1 MPSDPDAPTRVLIIV
16 ENLPVPFDR
25 RVWLEATALRDHGY
39 QVTVIC
45 PTGKGHDAP
54 VEEIDGI
61 RVYRHPLPAETG
73 GAAGYL
79 REYAAALWHE
89 ARLSFRA
96 RRERGFD
103 VVHVCNPPD
112 LLFLIAGWHKAFAG
126 ARVIFDHHDVNPE
139 LYVEKFGRR
148 DAFYHG
154 LRWAERA
161 TFATADVVISTNDS
175 YRRVAIERG
184 GQDPDDVFV
193 VRSAPDMAR
202 FRELPPDP
210 ELKRG
215 HRHLIGYVGVM
226 AEQDGVDNLLHA
238 VRRIVVQH
246 GRRDVGAMLIG
257 GGPSLDALKALAHD
271 LGIEDHVEFAGFRTG
286 DDLLRRLST
295 CDVCASPDPATT
307 YNRMC
312 TMNKI
317 MEYMALG
324 KASVQFDLDEG
335 RVSAGDASLYAEDV
349 DDFADKLLALLD
361 DPDRRERMGQ
371 IGHARMRDALQWRH
385 QVPTLL
391 AAYERVLTR
400 S

>member
-1 MPSDPDAPTRVLIIV
+1 MPADPDAPTRVLIIV

-61 RVYRHPLPAETG
+61 HVYRHPLPAETG

-112 LLFLIAGWHKAFAG
+112 VLFLIAGWHKAFAG
-126 ARVIFDHHDVNPE
+126 ARVIFDHHVVNPE

-184 GQDPDDVFV
+184 GQDP
-193 VRSAPDMAR
+193 
-202 FRELPPDP
+202 
-210 ELKRG
+210 
-215 HRHLIGYVGVM
+215 
-226 AEQDGVDNLLHA
+226 
-238 VRRIVVQH
+238 
-246 GRRDVGAMLIG
+246 
-257 GGPSLDALKALAHD
+257 
-271 LGIEDHVEFAGFRTG
+271 
-286 DDLLRRLST
+286 
-295 CDVCASPDPATT
+295 
-307 YNRMC
+307 
-312 TMNKI
+312 
-317 MEYMALG
+317 
-324 KASVQFDLDEG
+324 
-335 RVSAGDASLYAEDV
+335 
-349 DDFADKLLALLD
+349 
-361 DPDRRERMGQ
+361 
-371 IGHARMRDALQWRH
+371 
-385 QVPTLL
+385 
-391 AAYERVLTR
+391 
-400 S
+400 